1 MLKQCTCITLYCVHS
16 KLMLHGTIF
25 TDDSLRNGIAKKID
39 AVLHAKCN
47 DFWQRQCVA
56 NF

>member
-1 MLKQCTCITLYCVHS
+1 MLKQCTCVTLYCVHS

-25 TDDSLRNGIAKKID
+25 TDDFLRNGIAKKID

>member
-1 MLKQCTCITLYCVHS
+1 
-16 KLMLHGTIF
+16 MLHGMIF
-25 TDDSLRNGIAKKID
+25 TDDFLRNGIAKKID
-39 AVLHAKCN
+39 AVLHANRN